1 MSLYSRMIVSLTTIS
16 LAGGAGFYVGK
27 NGVPPEIMAAL
38 PETVAMAVAA
48 KLQPSDDMMA
58 AADKKIAKAASG
70 PVIYYRA
77 PDGRAAFSAGPLKD
91 AKGMDYIAVR
101 ANEDVSFD
109 QRPAMNDGAM
119 EDKAMAGKSMADKG
133 MAEGGERKIKYYRNP
148 MGLPDTSP
156 MPKKDSMGM
165 DYLPVYEGEDTDD
178 GTIKLTAGK
187 LQKTGVRSEPV
198 ELQAITVPIRAP
210 GTIQVDERLVSL
222 VTLRFEGFVDAVE
235 NVTTGDRVKKGE
247 PLMKIYGP
255 GLSTAAAE
263 YVTALGAAG
272 DAGSK
277 GARRK
282 LENMDVPEAAIRE
295 IERSR
300 KVPASLVWSSPQDG
314 LVMER
319 KAVNGM
325 RAGPGDVLFEVADI
339 SKVWALIDLSER
351 DIAMAKVG
359 QTVMLRP
366 RGMPDYVVE
375 GKIALIYPHINKET
389 RTGRVRIELDNQD
402 GRLLPDL
409 YVDAEI
415 STGSDAPVLTVADSA
430 VIDSG
435 NRQIVI
441 LDRGDGK
448 FEPRPVKIGQRG
460 NGRTEITEGVSNG
473 DQVVVSAN
481 FLIDAESNL
490 KSALQG
496 LGAPETAK

>member
-1 MSLYSRMIVSLTTIS
+1 MSLYSRMIVTITTIS

-27 NGVPPEIMAAL
+27 HGVPPEIMDAL

-48 KLQPSDDMMA
+48 KLQPSDDKMA
-58 AADKKIAKAASG
+58 MADQKMAKAGG
-70 PVIYYRA
+70 PVIYYKA
-77 PDGRAAFSAGPLKD
+77 TDGSPAFSAVPRKD
-91 AKGMDYIAVR
+91 AKGMDYVAVR
-101 ANEDVSFD
+101 ASEDVSFD
-109 QRPAMNDGAM
+109 PKPAMNDGAM
-119 EDKAMAGKSMADKG
+119 EDNAMAEPSMAN
-133 MAEGGERKIKYYRNP
+133 AGGERKIKYYRNP

-165 DYLPVYEGEDTDD
+165 DYLPVYEGDDADD

-263 YVTALGAAG
+263 YITALGAAG

-300 KVPASLVWSSPQDG
+300 KVPASLTWSAPQDG
-314 LVMER
+314 LVMQR
-319 KAVNGM
+319 NAVNGM
-325 RAGPGDVLFEVADI
+325 RAAPGDVLFQVADT

-359 QTVMLRP
+359 QTVMIRP
-366 RGMPDYVVE
+366 RGIPDYVVE

-402 GRLLPDL
+402 GKLLPDL

-415 STGSDAPVLTVADSA
+415 LTGSDAPVLTVADSA

-441 LDRGDGK
+441 LDKGDGK
-448 FEPRPVKIGQRG
+448 FEPRPVKVGQRG

-496 LGAPETAK
+496 LSAPESAQ

>member
-1 MSLYSRMIVSLTTIS
+1 MSIYSRMIVTMTTVS

-27 NGVPPEIMAAL
+27 HGVPPEIMEAL

-48 KLQPSDDMMA
+48 KLQPPSDNM
-58 AADKKIAKAASG
+58 AKAASG
-70 PVIYYRA
+70 PVIYYKA
-77 PDGRAAFSAGPLKD
+77 PDGRPAFSAVPLKD
-91 AKGMDYIAVR
+91 AKGIDYVAVR
-101 ANEDVSFD
+101 ASEDVSLD
-109 QRPAMNDGAM
+109 PKPAMNNAAT
-119 EDKAMAGKSMADKG
+119 EDKAMAA
-133 MAEGGERKIKYYRNP
+133 GERKIKYYRNP

-156 MPKKDSMGM
+156 TPKKDSMGM
-165 DYLPVYEGEDTDD
+165 DYLPVYEGEDSDD

-263 YVTALGAAG
+263 YITALGAAG
-272 DAGSK
+272 DAGSQ

-300 KVPASLVWSSPQDG
+300 KVPASLIWSSPQDG
-314 LVMER
+314 LVMQR

-325 RAGPGDVLFEVADI
+325 RAGPGDLLFEVADT
-339 SKVWALIDLSER
+339 SRVWALIDLSER
-351 DIAMAKVG
+351 DIALAKVG
-359 QTVMLRP
+359 QAVMIRP
-366 RGMPDYVVE
+366 RGMPDYVTE
-375 GKIALIYPHINKET
+375 GKVSLIYPHINKET

-402 GRLLPDL
+402 GKLLPDL

-415 STGSDAPVLTVADSA
+415 LTGSDAPVLTVADSA

-435 NRQIVI
+435 DRQIVI
-441 LDRGDGK
+441 VDKGDGK
-448 FEPRPVKIGQRG
+448 FEPRQVKIGQRG
-460 NGRTEITEGVSNG
+460 NGRTEITEGVSDG

-490 KSALQG
+490 KAALQG
-496 LGAPETAK
+496 LNPEEPAQ

>member
-1 MSLYSRMIVSLTTIS
+1 MSIYSRTIVTLAIIS
-16 LAGGAGFYVGK
+16 MAGSAGYYVGK
-27 NGVPPEIMAAL
+27 YGVPPQVMDAL
-38 PETVAMAVAA
+38 PETVAKAVAA
-48 KLQPSDDMMA
+48 KLQSVNTELATSAVVKP
-58 AADKKIAKAASG
+58 KASNG
-70 PVIYYRA
+70 PVVYYKA
-77 PDGRAAFSAGPLKD
+77 PDGTAAFSAKPMKD
-91 AKGMDYIAVR
+91 AKGIDFVAVH
-101 ANEDVSFD
+101 AGEDVSLD
-109 QRPAMNDGAM
+109 PIPAMT
-119 EDKAMAGKSMADKG
+119 DKAAVEPATVSQ
-133 MAEGGERKIKYYRNP
+133 GERKIKYYRNP

-165 DYLPVYEGEDTDD
+165 DYLPVYEGDDADD

-210 GTIQVDERLVSL
+210 GTIQVDERMVSL
-222 VTLRFEGFVDAVE
+222 VTLRFEGFIDAVE

-263 YVTALGAAG
+263 YITALGASG
-272 DAGSK
+272 DAGSR

-282 LENMDVPEAAIRE
+282 LENMDVPESAIRE

-300 KVPASLVWSSPQDG
+300 KVPASLTWSAPQDG
-314 LVMER
+314 LVMQR
-319 KAVNGM
+319 NAVNGM
-325 RAGPGDVLFEVADI
+325 RAAPGDVLFQVADT

-359 QTVMLRP
+359 QTVMIRP
-366 RGMPDYVVE
+366 RGMPDYIVE

-402 GRLLPDL
+402 GKLLPDL

-415 STGSDAPVLTVADSA
+415 LTGSDAPVLTVADSA

-435 NRQIVI
+435 DRQIVI
-441 LDRGDGK
+441 LDKGDGK

-460 NGRTEITEGVSNG
+460 GGRTEITEGVASG

-490 KSALQG
+490 KAALQG
-496 LGAPETAK
+496 LSAPESAK

>member
-1 MSLYSRMIVSLTTIS
+1 MSIFSRTAVSLAIMS
-16 LAGGAGFYVGK
+16 MAGSGGYYVGK
-27 NGVPPEIMAAL
+27 NGIPPKLMAAL
-38 PETVAMAVAA
+38 PEAVATA
-48 KLQPSDDMMA
+48 VAGRPTPND
-58 AADKKIAKAASG
+58 ADG
-70 PVIYYRA
+70 PIIYYRSL
-77 PDGRAAFSAGPLKD
+77 GGKAAYSASPMKD
-91 AKGMDYIAVR
+91 EKGLDYIAVH
-101 ANEDVSFD
+101 ASEDLSFD
-109 QRPAMNDGAM
+109 PKAAKSGTGVAAKGA
-119 EDKAMAGKSMADKG
+119 ADAAPTG
-133 MAEGGERKIKYYRNP
+133 DGERKIKYFRNP

-156 MPKKDSMGM
+156 VPKKDSMGM
-165 DYLPVYEGEDTDD
+165 DYLPVFEGDDSDD
-178 GTIKLTAGK
+178 GTIRLTPGK

-198 ELQAITVPIRAP
+198 ELLALTALIRAP
-210 GTIQVDERLVSL
+210 GTIQVDERNVSL
-222 VTLRFEGFVDAVE
+222 VTLRFEGFIDAVE
-235 NVTTGDRVKKGE
+235 NVTTGDRVTKGQ

-255 GLSTAAAE
+255 GPSTAAAE
-263 YVTALGAAG
+263 YITALGAAR

-300 KVPASLVWSSPQDG
+300 KVPASIVWSAPQDG
-314 LVMER
+314 LVMQR
-319 KAVNGM
+319 NAVTGM
-325 RAGPGDVLFEVADI
+325 RAGPGDILFEVADI

-351 DIAMAKVG
+351 DISLAEVG

-375 GKIALIYPHINKET
+375 GKIALVYPHINKET
-389 RTGRVRIELDNQD
+389 RTGRVRIELENED

-415 STGSDAPVLTVADSA
+415 STGSETPVLTVADSA

-441 LDRGDGK
+441 LDKGEGK

-460 NGRTEITEGVSNG
+460 NGRTEITEGVAYG
-473 DQVVVSAN
+473 DKVVVTAN

-490 KSALQG
+490 KAALQG
-496 LGAPETAK
+496 INPGEQAQ

>member
-1 MSLYSRMIVSLTTIS
+1 MSLYSRMIVTLTTIS
-16 LAGGAGFYVGK
+16 LAGGAGYYVGQ

-38 PETVAMAVAA
+38 PETVATAVAA
-48 KLQPSDDMMA
+48 KLQPSDGKMA
-58 AADKKIAKAASG
+58 QAASG
-70 PVIYYRA
+70 PVIYYKA
-77 PDGRAAFSAGPLKD
+77 PDGDPAFSSKPMKD
-91 AKGMDYIAVR
+91 AKGMDYVAVR
-101 ANEDVSFD
+101 ASEDVSFD
-109 QRPAMNDGAM
+109 AKPAMADSAM
-119 EDKAMAGKSMADKG
+119 TDPG
-133 MAEGGERKIKYYRNP
+133 MPSGGERKIKYYRNP

-300 KVPASLVWSSPQDG
+300 KVPASLIWSSPQDG
-314 LVMER
+314 LVMQR

-375 GKIALIYPHINKET
+375 GKIALVYPHINKET

-402 GRLLPDL
+402 GKLLPDL

-415 STGSDAPVLTVADSA
+415 STGSDVPVLTVADSA

-448 FEPRPVKIGQRG
+448 FEPRPVKIGQHG
-460 NGRTEITEGVSNG
+460 NGRTEIIEGVSNG
-473 DQVVVSAN
+473 DRVVVSAN

-496 LGAPETAK
+496 LGAPEAAK

>member
-1 MSLYSRMIVSLTTIS
+1 MSIYTRAVLALAIIS
-16 LAGGAGFYVGK
+16 MAGGAGYYIGK
-27 NGVPPEIMAAL
+27 YGVPPQLMDAL
-38 PETVAMAVAA
+38 PKTVGA
-48 KLQPSDDMMA
+48 KLQL
-58 AADKKIAKAASG
+58 ASNKLETTDAPKPKEPKG

-77 PDGRAAFSAGPLKD
+77 PGNAAAFSAKPMKD
-91 AKGMDYIAVR
+91 AKGTDYIAVH

-109 QRPAMNDGAM
+109 SKEPEA
-119 EDKAMAGKSMADKG
+119 AGTVAAPQTAIQS
-133 MAEGGERKIKYYRNP
+133 ERKIKYYRNP

-165 DYLPVYEGEDTDD
+165 DYLPVYEGDDSDD

-198 ELQAITVPIRAP
+198 ELQAISVKIRAP

-235 NVTTGDRVKKGE
+235 NITTGDRVKKGE
-247 PLMKIYGP
+247 PLMKIYGS
-255 GLSTAAAE
+255 GLSSAAAE
-263 YVTALGAAG
+263 YVTALGAGGEPA
-272 DAGSK
+272 SK

-282 LENMDVPEAAIRE
+282 LENMNVPESAILE

-300 KVPASLVWSSPQDG
+300 KVPASMVWSAPQDG
-314 LVMER
+314 LVMQR
-319 KAVNGM
+319 NAVNGM
-325 RAGPGDVLFEVADI
+325 RAGPGDVMFEVADT
-339 SKVWALIDLSER
+339 STVWALIDLSES

-359 QTVMLRP
+359 QSVMIRP

-375 GKIALIYPHINKET
+375 GKIALIYPHFNKET

-402 GRLLPDL
+402 GKLLPDL

-415 STGSDAPVLTVADSA
+415 STGSDIPVLTVADSA

-435 NRQIVI
+435 DRQIVI
-441 LDRGDGK
+441 LDKGEGK

-460 NGRTEITEGVSNG
+460 NGRTEITEGVAFG

-490 KSALQG
+490 KAALQG
-496 LGAPETAK
+496 LNATEPAQ

>member
-1 MSLYSRMIVSLTTIS
+1 MSNLSRTTKT
-16 LAGGAGFYVGK
+16 LAIIMMAGSAGFYVGK
-27 NGVPPEIMAAL
+27 HGVPIQIIDAL
-38 PETVAMAVAA
+38 PEMVTKAVSA
-48 KLQPSDDMMA
+48 KLET
-58 AADKKIAKAASG
+58 ADTSLPKAASG
-70 PVIYYRA
+70 PIIYYRA
-77 PDGRAAFSAGPLKD
+77 PDGKPEFSALPKVD
-91 AKGMDYIAVR
+91 HKGMDFVAVY
-101 ANEDVSFD
+101 ASEDVNFS
-109 QRPAMNDGAM
+109 QSVPMA
-119 EDKAMAGKSMADKG
+119 DKAMADPAMA
-133 MAEGGERKIKYYRNP
+133 GERKIKYYRNP

-178 GTIKLTAGK
+178 GMIKLTAGK

-198 ELQAITVPIRAP
+198 ELRAITVPIRAP
-210 GTIQVDERLVSL
+210 GTIQVDERMVSL

-263 YVTALGAAG
+263 YVTALGASG

-282 LENMDVPEAAIRE
+282 LENMDVPESAIRE

-300 KVPASLVWSSPQDG
+300 KVPASLTWSAPQDG
-314 LVMER
+314 LVMQR
-319 KAVNGM
+319 NAVNGM
-325 RAGPGDVLFEVADI
+325 RAAPGDVLFQVADT

-359 QTVMLRP
+359 QTVMIRP

-402 GRLLPDL
+402 GKLLPDL

-415 STGSDAPVLTVADSA
+415 LTGSDAPVLTVADSA

-435 NRQIVI
+435 DRQIVI
-441 LDRGDGK
+441 LDKGDGK

-460 NGRTEITEGVSNG
+460 GGRTEITEGVALG

-496 LGAPETAK
+496 LSAPESAK

>member
-1 MSLYSRMIVSLTTIS
+1 MSFYSRMVVTLTTIS

-27 NGVPPEIMAAL
+27 NGVPPEIIDAL
-38 PETVAMAVAA
+38 PQTFAIAVASR
-48 KLQPSDDMMA
+48 LLPSDAKPAM
-58 AADKKIAKAASG
+58 ADKKMAQKADG
-70 PVIYYRA
+70 PVVYYKA
-77 PDGRAAFSAGPLKD
+77 PGGKPAYSAVPFRD

-101 ANEDVSFD
+101 AGEDVSFD
-109 QRPAMNDGAM
+109 PQPAMSDTAM
-119 EDKAMAGKSMADKG
+119 EDKAVADPA
-133 MAEGGERKIKYYRNP
+133 MAEAGERKIKYYRNP
-148 MGLPDTSP
+148 MGLPDTSSL
-156 MPKKDSMGM
+156 PKKDSMGM
-165 DYLPVYEGEDTDD
+165 DYLPVYEGEDSDD

-198 ELQAITVPIRAP
+198 ALQAITLPIRAP

-235 NVTTGDRVKKGE
+235 NVTTGDRVRKGE

-255 GLSTAAAE
+255 GLSSAAAE
-263 YVTALGAAG
+263 YVTSLGAGGEPA
-272 DAGSK
+272 SK

-300 KVPASLVWSSPQDG
+300 KVPASLVWSAPQDG
-314 LVMER
+314 LVMQR
-319 KAVNGM
+319 NAVNGM
-325 RAGPGDVLFEVADI
+325 RAGPGDVLFQVADT

-359 QTVMLRP
+359 QSVMIRP

-389 RTGRVRIELDNQD
+389 RTGRVRIELDNGD
-402 GRLLPDL
+402 GKLLPDL

-415 STGSDAPVLTVADSA
+415 STGSDIPVLTVADSA

-435 NRQIVI
+435 DRQIVI
-441 LDRGDGK
+441 LDKGDGK
-448 FEPRPVKIGQRG
+448 FEPRPVKVGQRG
-460 NGRTEITEGVSNG
+460 NGRTEITEGVAFG

-490 KSALQG
+490 KAALQG
-496 LGAPETAK
+496 LNPEEQAQ

>member
-1 MSLYSRMIVSLTTIS
+1 MSLYSRMIVTITTIS
-16 LAGGAGFYVGK
+16 LAGGAGFYIGK
-27 NGVPPEIMAAL
+27 HGVPPEIMDAL
-38 PETVAMAVAA
+38 PDTVAMAVAA
-48 KLQPSDDMMA
+48 KLQPSDDKMA
-58 AADKKIAKAASG
+58 MADQKMAKAASG
-70 PVIYYRA
+70 PVIYYKA
-77 PDGRAAFSAGPLKD
+77 PDGSPAFSAVPLKD

-101 ANEDVSFD
+101 ASEDVGFD
-109 QRPAMNDGAM
+109 PKPAMKDAAM
-119 EDKAMAGKSMADKG
+119 EDKPMAEPSMAG
-133 MAEGGERKIKYYRNP
+133 GGERKIKYYRNP

-165 DYLPVYEGEDTDD
+165 DYLPVYEGDDADD

-210 GTIQVDERLVSL
+210 GTIQVDERMVSL
-222 VTLRFEGFVDAVE
+222 VTLRFEGFIDAVE

-272 DAGSK
+272 TEGSK

-300 KVPASLVWSSPQDG
+300 KVPASLTWSAPQDG
-314 LVMER
+314 LVMQR
-319 KAVNGM
+319 NAVNGM
-325 RAGPGDVLFEVADI
+325 RAAPGDVLFQVADT

-359 QTVMLRP
+359 QTVMIRP
-366 RGMPDYVVE
+366 RGMADYVVE

-389 RTGRVRIELDNQD
+389 RTGRVRIELDNMD
-402 GRLLPDL
+402 GKLLPDL

-415 STGSDAPVLTVADSA
+415 LTGSDIPVLTVADSA

-435 NRQIVI
+435 DRQIVI
-441 LDRGDGK
+441 IDKGDGK

-496 LGAPETAK
+496 LSAPESAK

>member
-1 MSLYSRMIVSLTTIS
+1 MSLYSRMIVTLTTIS

-27 NGVPPEIMAAL
+27 HGVPPEVMTAL
-38 PETVAMAVAA
+38 PETVAMALAA
-48 KLQPSDDMMA
+48 KLQPPDDKMA
-58 AADKKIAKAASG
+58 RAADG
-70 PVIYYRA
+70 PVVYYKA
-77 PDGRAAFSAGPLKD
+77 PDGSPAFSAVPLKD

-101 ANEDVSFD
+101 ASEDVSFD
-109 QRPAMNDGAM
+109 PKPAMNDTGI
-119 EDKAMAGKSMADKG
+119 EDKAMSGPAMAGA
-133 MAEGGERKIKYYRNP
+133 GERKIKYYRNP

-235 NVTTGDRVKKGE
+235 NVTTGDRVTKGQA
-247 PLMKIYGP
+247 LMKIYGP

-402 GRLLPDL
+402 GKLLPDL

-415 STGSDAPVLTVADSA
+415 STGSDVPVLTVADSA

-460 NGRTEITEGVSNG
+460 NSRTEITEGVANG

-490 KSALQG
+490 KAALQG
-496 LGAPETAK
+496 LNPEEPAQ

>member
-1 MSLYSRMIVSLTTIS
+1 MSLYARMIVTLTTIS
-16 LAGGAGFYVGK
+16 LASGAGFYVGK
-27 NGVPPEIMAAL
+27 HGVPPEIMDAL
-38 PETVAMAVAA
+38 PEAVAGAVAA
-48 KLQPSDDMMA
+48 KLQPSDDTMA
-58 AADKKIAKAASG
+58 MADQKMAKAAGG
-70 PVIYYRA
+70 PVIYYKA
-77 PDGRAAFSAGPLKD
+77 PDGRPAFSAVPLKD
-91 AKGMDYIAVR
+91 AKGVDYIAVS
-101 ANEDVSFD
+101 ASEDVSFD
-109 QRPAMNDGAM
+109 PKPAMNDGTM
-119 EDKAMAGKSMADKG
+119 EDKAMAAPS
-133 MAEGGERKIKYYRNP
+133 MAEGGGRRIKYYRNP

-165 DYLPVYEGEDTDD
+165 DYLPVYEGDESDD

-210 GTIQVDERLVSL
+210 GTIQVDERMESL

-235 NVTTGDRVKKGE
+235 NVTTGDRIKKGE

-263 YVTALGAAG
+263 YITALGAAG

-300 KVPASLVWSSPQDG
+300 KVPASLTWSAPQDG
-314 LVMER
+314 LVMQR
-319 KAVNGM
+319 NAVNGM
-325 RAGPGDVLFEVADI
+325 RAAPGDVLFQVADT

-359 QTVMLRP
+359 QTVMIRP

-389 RTGRVRIELDNQD
+389 RTGRVRIELDNKD
-402 GRLLPDL
+402 GKLLPDL

-415 STGSDAPVLTVADSA
+415 STGSDVPVLTVADSA

-435 NRQIVI
+435 DRQIVI
-441 LDRGDGK
+441 IDKGDGK

-460 NGRTEITEGVSNG
+460 NGRTEIIEGVVIG
-473 DQVVVSAN
+473 DQVVISAN

-490 KSALQG
+490 KAALQG
-496 LGAPETAK
+496 LNPEEPAQ

>member
-1 MSLYSRMIVSLTTIS
+1 MSLFSRTVVTLAIIS
-16 LAGGAGFYVGK
+16 MAGSAGYYIGK
-27 NGVPPEIMAAL
+27 FGVPPEVMDAL
-38 PETVAMAVAA
+38 PEKVAKAVAA
-48 KLQPSDDMMA
+48 KLQSANNQMA
-58 AADKKIAKAASG
+58 PINDGKPKASSG

-77 PDGRAAFSAGPLKD
+77 PDGKPAFSAKPVKD
-91 AKGMDYIAVR
+91 AKGLDFVAVH
-101 ANEDVSFD
+101 ASEDVSFD
-109 QRPAMNDGAM
+109 PKAALADNAVAEPATV
-119 EDKAMAGKSMADKG
+119 SQ
-133 MAEGGERKIKYYRNP
+133 GERKIKYYRNP

-187 LQKTGVRSEPV
+187 LQKSGVRSEPV

-263 YVTALGAAG
+263 YVTALGATG
-272 DAGSK
+272 DVGSK

-295 IERSR
+295 IERNR
-300 KVPASLVWSSPQDG
+300 KVPASMTWSSPQDG
-314 LVMER
+314 LVMQR

-351 DIAMAKVG
+351 DIAMAKLG

-402 GRLLPDL
+402 GKLLPDL

-415 STGSDAPVLTVADSA
+415 LTGSDAPVLTVADSA

-473 DQVVVSAN
+473 DRVVVSAN

-496 LGAPETAK
+496 LGAPEAAK